1 MTVGL
6 LICVAAAFGY
16 GAASV
21 LQAAGVRASSARGRG
36 VIGAALQPLYVVGLG
51 FDLAA
56 WLLSL
61 VALRRL
67 PVFVVQAVLAGSL
80 AITVLLAAVTIG
92 TSLRREDWVPIGAVI
107 AALAVI
113 GASGGA
119 THATAPS
126 HPVELGLLAGAFVV
140 VVAVAV
146 ACRWGSPIVVA
157 VVAGLAFGGGAL
169 AARALPTAAHL
180 SGYLHEPLAWA
191 VIGYGVAGMYAYA
204 FALER
209 GDVGVV
215 TAMLWVPELVV
226 PGIIGVVFLDDQ
238 IRSGWLLPAVVATVV
253 AVVATVAL
261 SRTAADQT
269 ATIEAPA
276 SVTT

>member
-6 LICVAAAFGY
+6 LFSLAAALAY
-16 GAASV
+16 GAGSV

-36 VIGAALQPLYVVGLG
+36 VVGAALQPLYLAGLG
-51 FDLAA
+51 CDLGA

-67 PVFVVQAVLAGSL
+67 AVFVVQAVLAGSL
-80 AITVLLAAVTIG
+80 AVTVLLAAATIG

-119 THATAPS
+119 TRSTAPA
-126 HPVELGLLAGAFVV
+126 HLVELGLLAGAFAAPAAVAAACRWASPV
-140 VVAVAV
+140 VVAA
-146 ACRWGSPIVVA
+146 
-157 VVAGLAFGGGAL
+157 VAGLAFGGGSL
-169 AARALPTAAHL
+169 AARALPTASHL
-180 SGYLHEPLAWA
+180 TGYLHEPLAWA
-191 VIGYGVAGMYAYA
+191 VLGYGAVGMYAYA

-215 TAMLWVPELVV
+215 TATLWVPELVV
-226 PGIIGVVFLDDQ
+226 PGVIGVVFLQDRV
-238 IRSGWLLPAVVATVV
+238 RSGWLAPAVVATVV
-253 AVVATVAL
+253 AVVATIAL

-269 ATIEAPA
+269 ASIEAPEPA
-276 SVTT
+276 TT